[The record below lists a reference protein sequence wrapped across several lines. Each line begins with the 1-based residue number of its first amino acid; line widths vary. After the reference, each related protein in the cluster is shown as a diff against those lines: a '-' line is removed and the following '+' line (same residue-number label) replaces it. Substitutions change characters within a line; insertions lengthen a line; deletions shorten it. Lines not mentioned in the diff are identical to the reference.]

1 MPQHFIKNTPLA
13 GPERQKITTPTA
25 LPCGGGT
32 AQSRF
37 HYQKKD
43 VDCRYCT
50 EYRQQE
56 CTARVC
62 CCIPERLEAGAVG
75 YRELVRA
82 CFYGLPHPALLFR
95 IRTLAQQNPV
105 FEFKD
110 AAHCQRMRECLQGD
124 MAQAGQLTMA
134 AVYLLTSDE
143 TLWTAAAPAIQ
154 SREIDYMK
162 IRLSFLT
169 PQQTAL
175 YKAVRGFSAGTI
187 LLAPDLLAG
196 SRQTG
201 EDTLR
206 LIVNA
211 SLIARYGTAVI
222 MAGEPEDCV

>member
-1 MPQHFIKNTPLA
+1 MPQYFMKNTPLA
-13 GPERQKITTPTA
+13 GPERQKIMPPTVP
-25 LPCGGGT
+25 LCSGGT
-32 AQSRF
+32 AQSRV

-50 EYRQQE
+50 EYRQQA
-56 CTARVC
+56 CTAKVC

-75 YRELVRA
+75 YQELVHA

-95 IRTLAQQNPV
+95 IRALAQQNPV

-124 MAQAGQLTMA
+124 MAQAGQPTMA

-154 SREIDYMK
+154 SREIDYLK
-162 IRLSFLT
+162 IRLNVLS

-175 YKAVRGFSAGTI
+175 YEAVRGFSAGTI

-201 EDTLR
+201 DDTLR

-222 MAGEPEDCV
+222 MAGNPEDCV